1 MRAWGERD
9 NRGWDG
15 WMASTTQ
22 WTWVWANSRGLWRTR
37 KPDMLQSMGSQ
48 TVWHNWATEQQI
60 HTVEYYIVHKVSE
73 CISKDRFQKYNVE
86 GRKGFAEFICV
97 IYIYMY
103 IIYMYIMYLVLQNVE
118 NYTQIFL
125 YILIFA
131 KQKLYTYILIS
142 MYCCCCC
149 C

>member
-1 MRAWGERD
+1 M
-9 NRGWDG
+9 
-15 WMASTTQ
+15 
-22 WTWVWANSRGLWRTR
+22 
-37 KPDMLQSMGSQ
+37 
-48 TVWHNWATEQQI
+48 
-60 HTVEYYIVHKVSE
+60 EYYIVHKVSE
-73 CISKDRFQKYNVE
+73 CISMDRFQKYNVE
-86 GRKGFAEFICV
+86 ERKGFAEFICV
-97 IYIYMY
+97 IYIY
-103 IIYMYIMYLVLQNVE
+103 IIYMYIMYLVLQNIE

>member
-1 MRAWGERD
+1 M
-9 NRGWDG
+9 
-15 WMASTTQ
+15 
-22 WTWVWANSRGLWRTR
+22 
-37 KPDMLQSMGSQ
+37 
-48 TVWHNWATEQQI
+48 
-60 HTVEYYIVHKVSE
+60 EYYIVHKVSE
-73 CISKDRFQKYNVE
+73 CISMDRFQKYNVE
-86 GRKGFAEFICV
+86 ERKAFAEFICV

-149 C
+149 CC